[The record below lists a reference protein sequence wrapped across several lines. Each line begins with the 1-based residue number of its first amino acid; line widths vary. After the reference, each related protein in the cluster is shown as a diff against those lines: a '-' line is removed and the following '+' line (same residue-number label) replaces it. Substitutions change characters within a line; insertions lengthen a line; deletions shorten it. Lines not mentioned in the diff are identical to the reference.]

1 MDKILKSIKD
11 SQCIIEVHQD
21 GSNNF
26 VVGIVIEFDEQWI
39 LLNAIAPAGI
49 DDGFLLIERES
60 VCAILMGTNY
70 VRCLKN
76 HHENIPPRIP
86 RIKQG
91 RNDNSPHLLHRCLHY
106 IYQEK
111 VLFSFL
117 LFQEYENLGRIV
129 EIDESF
135 LTIQVINRDGYENGT
150 AIIKIN
156 DIKSISFDGID
167 ERYVDFKLK

>member
-11 SQCIIEVHQD
+11 SQCLIEIHQD
-21 GSNNF
+21 DSNNF
-26 VVGIVIEFDEQWI
+26 VVGSVIEFDEQWI
-39 LLNAIAPAGI
+39 LLNAIAPAGT
-49 DDGFLLIERES
+49 DDGFMLIERGS
-60 VCAILMGTNY
+60 ICAILMGTNY

-76 HHENIPPRIP
+76 HRENNPPRILH
-86 RIKQG
+86 INKKE
-91 RNDNSPHLLHRCLHY
+91 NDNTSNLLHWCLYH

-117 LFQEYENLGRIV
+117 LFQEYENLGRII

-135 LTIQVINRDGYENGT
+135 LVVQVINRDGYMNGT
-150 AIIKIN
+150 VIIKIN

-167 ERYVDFKLK
+167 ERFVDVKSE